1 MANHS
6 IVIASGKGG
15 VGKTSLAVNL
25 AIALAQAGK
34 KTVLLDADVAM
45 ASVGIMLGIERAPIS
60 LHNVLMGE
68 VDIRDAVYDGP
79 NGLKYVPSGLS
90 LERIKKVEYEKLKA
104 AVETLADANEFV
116 IIDSPPGLGPDAMAA
131 IKAGHELV
139 LVVTPE
145 PASLADALKIKSIA
159 EKNNVKILGVVSNFV
174 TRDKSEIKRQDLE
187 TLLGLK
193 ILAEIPDDF
202 EARRSAAM
210 QVPAITRV
218 PASAYS
224 RAILQVAN
232 AMPGVEVQIVEVKTR
247 KENFFSKFAKALGSM
262 FKKKK

>member
-1 MANHS
+1 MPS
-6 IVIASGKGG
+6 IVVSSGKGG

-25 AIALAQAGK
+25 GIALAQAGK
-34 KTVLLDADVAM
+34 KTVVVDADIAM

-68 VDIRDAVYDGP
+68 VDIRDAVYEGP
-79 NGLKYVPSGLS
+79 NGVKYVPSGLS
-90 LERIKKVEYEKLKA
+90 LERLKKVEYEKLKGA
-104 AVETLADANEFV
+104 IDALTDVYEFV
-116 IIDSPPGLGPDAMAA
+116 LIDSPPGLGQDAMAA
-131 IKAGHELV
+131 IRAARELV

-145 PASLADALKIKSIA
+145 PASLADALKIKSVA
-159 EKNNVKILGVVSNFV
+159 EKNNVKILGVVTNFV

-187 TLLGLK
+187 TLLGLR

-210 QVPAITRV
+210 QVPAVVRA
-218 PASAYS
+218 PSSAYS
-224 RAILQVAN
+224 RAVLQVAN
-232 AMPGVEVQIVEVKTR
+232 AMPGVEVRIEEVRTR
-247 KENFFSKFAKALGSM
+247 KEGFFSKFAKALGSM

>member
-1 MANHS
+1 MPS

-25 AIALAQAGK
+25 AIALARAGK
-34 KTVLLDADVAM
+34 KTVIVDADVAM

-68 VDIRDAVYDGP
+68 VDVRDAVYEGP
-79 NGLKYVPSGLS
+79 NGVKYVPSGLS
-90 LERIKKVEYEKLKA
+90 LERLKKIEYEKLKGA
-104 AVETLADANEFV
+104 IEALSDAYDFV
-116 IIDSPPGLGPDAMAA
+116 IIDSPPGLGQDAMAA
-131 IKAGHELV
+131 IRAARELL

-159 EKNNVKILGVVSNFV
+159 EKNNVKIIGVVTNFI
-174 TRDKSEIKRQDLE
+174 TRDKSEIKKQDLE
-187 TLLGLK
+187 TLLGLRV
-193 ILAEIPDDF
+193 LAEIPDDF

-210 QVPAITRV
+210 QVPALVRA
-218 PASAYS
+218 PSSAYS
-224 RAILQVAN
+224 RTVLQVAN
-232 AMPGVEVQIVEVKTR
+232 TFPGVEVHVEEVKTE
-247 KENFFSKFAKALGSM
+247 KEGFFSKIAKALASL